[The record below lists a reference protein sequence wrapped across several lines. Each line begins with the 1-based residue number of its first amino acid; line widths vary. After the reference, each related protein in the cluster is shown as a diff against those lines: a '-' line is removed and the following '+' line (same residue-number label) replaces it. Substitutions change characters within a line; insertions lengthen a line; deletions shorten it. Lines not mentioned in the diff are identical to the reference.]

1 MTVVEGKTLIK
12 ITSDIIDSLEIP
24 TMWSKLTTTKL
35 LMLIGAAITLTTTG
49 CQSYAPKDLVAAQD
63 VLNASCCR
71 PDNTQQINFLALR
84 QTPQQEYT
92 LGKGD
97 TLGIYIQGITGD
109 KDVPPPV
116 NFPDDAGAQPG
127 LGYPVPVRD
136 DGYISLP
143 LISPIRVAGLTL
155 TETERRIIDAYTKDK
170 EILLKGSEKIIV
182 TLMRRRTYNVL
193 VIREDVQSGNTR
205 NTIRSNETFIGD
217 TVGSETFS
225 IELPANENDV
235 LHALSETGG
244 MPSESAKNEIVIFRG
259 GQNSDMDSLVQEIG
273 APGMDAAT
281 ADRSNANIIRIPI
294 EAERGNFPNFSE
306 ADITLYDGD
315 VVYIE
320 GREQDV
326 FYTGGL
332 LPGGRFPLPR
342 DYKIDVLEAMALA
355 GGSAA
360 ATAGQD
366 SVRGLQG
373 VVPATQVT
381 VLRKCGCEQ
390 VAIDVD
396 LRYTLADPSERVII
410 QPGDLIVLE
419 YRKREL
425 ATNSLFSVLQFGG
438 IFNLFR

>member
-1 MTVVEGKTLIK
+1 
-12 ITSDIIDSLEIP
+12 
-24 TMWSKLTTTKL
+24 MWSKLTKSKL
-35 LMLIGAAITLTTTG
+35 LMVIGVCVSLSTTG

-63 VLNASCCR
+63 VLNASCCE
-71 PDNTQQINFLALR
+71 PDTTQQINFLALR
-84 QTPQQEYT
+84 QTPPKEYT

-116 NFPDDAGAQPG
+116 NFPDDPREQPG

-143 LISPIRVAGLTL
+143 LISPIRVVGLTL
-155 TETERRIIDAYTKDK
+155 AEAERRISDAYTKDK
-170 EILLKGSEKIIV
+170 EILLEGSEKIIV
-182 TLMRRRTYNVL
+182 TLMKRRTYNIL
-193 VIREDVQSGNTR
+193 VIREDVQTSSGS
-205 NTIRSNETFIGD
+205 TIRNNETYIGD
-217 TVGSETFS
+217 SVQSETFS
-225 IELPANENDV
+225 IDLPATENDV

-244 MPSESAKNEIVIFRG
+244 MPSERAKNEIVIFRG
-259 GQNSDMDSLVQEIG
+259 GQSGDVNSLVQEIG
-273 APGMDAAT
+273 APGAPSQGPS
-281 ADRSNANIIRIPI
+281 RNNANIIRIPI
-294 EAERGNFPNFSE
+294 EAERGNFPDFSE

-320 GREQDV
+320 GREQDA

-342 DYKIDVLEAMALA
+342 DYKIDVLEAIALA
-355 GGSAA
+355 GGSEST
-360 ATAGQD
+360 TAGAG
-366 SVRGLQG
+366 SIRNGIL
-373 VVPATQVT
+373 PATQVT

-390 VAIDVD
+390 TAIDVD
-396 LRYTLADPSERVII
+396 LRYALADPSERVIV

-425 ATNSLFSVLQFGG
+425 VTNSLFGILQFGG
-438 IFNLFR
+438 IFNVFR